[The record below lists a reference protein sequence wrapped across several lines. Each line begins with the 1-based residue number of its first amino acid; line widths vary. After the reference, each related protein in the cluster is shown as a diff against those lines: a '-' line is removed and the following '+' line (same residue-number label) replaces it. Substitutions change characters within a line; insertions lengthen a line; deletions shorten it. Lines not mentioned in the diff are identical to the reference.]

1 MLILQQREQPAC
13 TVRSVAYSPDGR
25 WLAAA
30 NDLYEPPRRPGMVKV
45 WDLHTR
51 QSPTVVYTGKSGARS
66 VAFGPD
72 GLLAAGFQD
81 QSVRLFKCDE
91 PLRTQKRFTGHSFPP
106 TALCFSPEGQWLI
119 VATGNNLAA
128 PGRLYFWKWQYS
140 ILDGVADWGVWSL
153 AYTPDGSA
161 LVVGG
166 QRSVVWLDALAL
178 THRRLRVLE
187 TPKVARALALTPD
200 GTTLATT
207 AGRSIKLWD
216 VETMKEIVT
225 LKGHED
231 IVWALA
237 FSTDGRILASGSGDG
252 AVRFWDVWTHQL
264 RAAFDWEIGHV
275 HTLAFS
281 PDGMTAAAGGD
292 GTDNLVLW
300 DVGEY

>member
-1 MLILQQREQPAC
+1 MLILQQRESCAC
-13 TVRSVAYSPDGR
+13 TVRGVAYSPDGR

-30 NDLYEPPRRPGMVKV
+30 NDLYEPPRRPGVVKV
-45 WDLHTR
+45 WDLHSR
-51 QSPTVVYTGKSGARS
+51 HSPIVVYAGKSGARS

-72 GLLAAGFQD
+72 GLLAAGFED
-81 QSVRLFKCDE
+81 QSVRLFKLDE
-91 PLRTQKRFTGHSFPP
+91 PLRTQQRFPRHGLPP
-106 TALCFSPEGQWLI
+106 TALCFSPDGKWLV
-119 VATGNNLAA
+119 VATGNNLVAS
-128 PGRLYFWKWQYS
+128 GRLYFWDWHCS
-140 ILDGVADWGVWSL
+140 TLDGIIDGNVWSL
-153 AYTPDGSA
+153 AYTRDGSA

-166 QRSVVWLDALAL
+166 QRSVVWLDTLGI
-178 THRRLRVLE
+178 TRRRLRVLE
-187 TPKVARALALTPD
+187 MPKVARALALAPD
-200 GTTLATT
+200 GTSLATT

-216 VETMKEIVT
+216 VETMKEIAM

-264 RAAFDWEIGHV
+264 RAAFDWQIGQV

-292 GTDNLVLW
+292 GSDNLVLW